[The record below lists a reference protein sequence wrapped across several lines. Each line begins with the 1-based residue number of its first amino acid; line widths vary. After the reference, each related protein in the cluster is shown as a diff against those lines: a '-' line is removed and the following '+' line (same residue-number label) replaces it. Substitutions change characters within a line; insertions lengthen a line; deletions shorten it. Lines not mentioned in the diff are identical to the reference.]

1 METVAEH
8 YPIAIRN
15 DMVSLSGK
23 NFASQLLYTNYMSPP
38 GWLAKDHPGGLF
50 HIHYRGISS
59 RNTSRLI
66 SLRQKVALI
75 SIPSAKNPARSADEL
90 SIIPT
95 FSHIHIRI
103 RGDFPLRL
111 FRRIPLYIL
120 WKNGASYSRKT
131 TR

>member
-1 METVAEH
+1 
-8 YPIAIRN
+8 
-15 DMVSLSGK
+15 
-23 NFASQLLYTNYMSPP
+23 MSPP

-50 HIHYRGISS
+50 HIYYRGISS

-111 FRRIPLYIL
+111 FRRIPPQ
-120 WKNGASYSRKT
+120 WVNGNCKRFGSGEAPFNSITKLFGGIFCEGHPY
-131 TR
+131 